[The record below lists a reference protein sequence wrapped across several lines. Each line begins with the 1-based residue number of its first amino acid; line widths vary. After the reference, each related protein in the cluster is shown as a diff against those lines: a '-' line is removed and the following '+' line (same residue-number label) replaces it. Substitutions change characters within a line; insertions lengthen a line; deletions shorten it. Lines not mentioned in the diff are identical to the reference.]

1 MIILDDLWN
10 ILDIGIILSNNYIRI
25 ILNILDENIFLY
37 QKDYIRIVEDFS
49 GLY

>member
-10 ILDIGIILSNNYIRI
+10 ILDISIILSNNYIRI
-25 ILNILDENIFLY
+25 NLNILDENIILY
-37 QKDYIRIVEDFS
+37 QKVILELLRIFA

>member
-10 ILDIGIILSNNYIRI
+10 ILDISIILSNNYIRI
-25 ILNILDENIFLY
+25 ILNILDENIFFVR
-37 QKDYIRIVEDFS
+37 KDYIRIVEDFS